1 MARTSPPPSR
11 TRPDPNAVTQPAA
24 ATDARDVHPP
34 AAAGESPT
42 DDAAPGPDVPLP
54 RVVLAGR
61 PNAGK
66 STLFNRLLRRPKAVV
81 DPTPGVTRDANES
94 TATLDGHAVRLI
106 DTGGLDGGSAEG
118 LDQAIRAQGL
128 AAVRGADLVLY
139 VLDGKAGLSPA
150 DEDAARLLRRQ
161 QVPVLFVVNKIDSER
176 RAAQVVDFHRLGGG
190 ELLEVSAAHGRGIGE
205 LIEAILACVDAP
217 RAGASAGAIRVGLI
231 GRPNV
236 GKSSLV
242 NRLLGYART
251 LVDDTA
257 GTTRDAVDTELEAGG
272 TRYTLVDTAGIR
284 RRARVHEHLERAAA
298 GKSLEALTRSDIVI
312 IVLDMIEG
320 VTTQDQRL
328 AALAWKEGRG
338 VVIAA
343 NKMDQCE
350 RPKDAIEEIRR
361 RLPSLQRV
369 PIVGTSAVTGRGVD
383 GLLPAAQ
390 RVARSHDIQ
399 LQTARL
405 NEVLAR
411 VVRAKEPPLAR
422 GRRPKI
428 YYATQVARRPPTIT
442 VFASSPDGIHP
453 SYHRYL
459 QHQLAQAFNL
469 EGTPVRVQFRA
480 RH

>member
-1 MARTSPPPSR
+1 MATTSRRANRARAQATTETPPEEQTAPPGENPSGGE
-11 TRPDPNAVTQPAA
+11 APA
-24 ATDARDVHPP
+24 PP
-34 AAAGESPT
+34 
-42 DDAAPGPDVPLP
+42 VPLP

-94 TATLDGHAVRLI
+94 TATFDGRAVRLI
-106 DTGGLDGGSAEG
+106 DTGGLEGGSAEG
-118 LDQAIRAQGL
+118 LDEAIRAQGL

-161 QVPVLFVVNKIDSER
+161 QVPVVFIVNKVDSER
-176 RAAQVVDFHRLGGG
+176 RAARAVDFHRLGGG
-190 ELLEVSAAHGRGIGE
+190 ELLEVSATHGRGIGE
-205 LIEAILACVDAP
+205 LIETILARVEAP
-217 RAGASAGAIRVGLI
+217 PASVTTGAIRVGLI

-272 TRYTLVDTAGIR
+272 TRYLLIDTAGIR
-284 RRARVHEHLERAAA
+284 RRARVQERLERSAA
-298 GKSLEALTRSDIVI
+298 GKSLEALTRSDIVVV
-312 IVLDMIEG
+312 VLDMIEG

-328 AALAWKEGRG
+328 AALAWREGRG

-350 RPKDAIEEIRR
+350 RPDTAIEEIRR
-361 RLPSLQRV
+361 RLPTLQRAPV
-369 PIVGTSAVTGRGVD
+369 VGTSAVTGLGVD
-383 GLLPAAQ
+383 GLLPAVL

-405 NEVLAR
+405 NEVLTR
-411 VVRAKEPPLAR
+411 VVEAKEPPLAR

-459 QHQLAQAFNL
+459 QHQLAQAFKL
-469 EGTPVRVQFRA
+469 EGTPVRIQFRA

>member
-1 MARTSPPPSR
+1 MTTSR
-11 TRPDPNAVTQPAA
+11 TRAPVTPEPQGEEQR
-24 ATDARDVHPP
+24 DA
-34 AAAGESPT
+34 PT
-42 DDAAPGPDVPLP
+42 DDAAPTPLVPVP

-94 TATLDGHAVRLI
+94 TATLAGRAVRLI
-106 DTGGLDGGSAEG
+106 DTGGLEGGSAEG
-118 LDQAIRAQGL
+118 LDEAIRAQGL

-139 VLDGKAGLSPA
+139 VLDGKSGLSPA

-176 RAAQVVDFHRLGGG
+176 RAAHVVDFHRLGGG
-190 ELLEVSAAHGRGIGE
+190 ELLEVSATHGRGISE
-205 LIEAILACVDAP
+205 LIETILAHVEAP
-217 RAGASAGAIRVGLI
+217 PASVTTGAIRVGVI

-251 LVDDTA
+251 LVDGTA

-272 TRYTLVDTAGIR
+272 TRYMLIDTAGIR
-284 RRARVHEHLERAAA
+284 RRARVQERLERSAA

-328 AALAWKEGRG
+328 AALAWREGRG

-343 NKMDQCE
+343 NKMDQCA
-350 RPKDAIEEIRR
+350 RPDAAVEEIRR
-361 RLPSLQRV
+361 RLPTLQRV
-369 PIVGTSAVTGRGVD
+369 PVVATSAVTGIGVD
-383 GLLPAAQ
+383 DLLPTVR
-390 RVARSHDIQ
+390 RVARSHDVQ

-405 NEVLAR
+405 NEVLVR
-411 VVRAKEPPLAR
+411 LVRAKEPPLAR

-428 YYATQVARRPPTIT
+428 YYATQVARRPPTVTI
-442 VFASSPDGIHP
+442 FASSPDGIHP

-469 EGTPVRVQFRA
+469 EGTPVRIQFRA